1 MDDFEI
7 ISDLPDLIPIT
18 LNPVLD
24 DQVVSLNEQEEDENQ
39 QEEEED
45 SLEQAGLEQEEVKQE
60 NNTTEIQKPDLD
72 IKLKNE
78 EILDLIVSK
87 ETRNKIYFFTQL
99 SSVFMIYVIGKLV
112 YKFIMW

>member
-24 DQVVSLNEQEEDENQ
+24 DQVVSLNEQEEDESQ
-39 QEEEED
+39 QEEENDIQQE
-45 SLEQAGLEQEEVKQE
+45 EQEIKKE
-60 NNTTEIQKPDLD
+60 NDTTEVRKPDLD